1 MEEVEVVLVT
11 GRTIKQGMGVGQ
23 GKQSELYRQETEAAE
38 FNAEV
43 LARLQVEEGDAVLIT
58 TEFGEDVFTVRKGDV
73 PPEVVFLPYG
83 TRANTLTGAFTEGSG
98 MPAFKGLKA
107 RVRRCQE

>member
-23 GKQSELYRQETEAAE
+23 GKQSDLYLQETAAAE
-38 FNAEV
+38 FNAET
-43 LARLQVEEGDAVLIT
+43 LACLQVDEGDEVLIT
-58 TEFGEDVFTVRKGDV
+58 TEFGQDVFKARKGDL
-73 PPEVVFLPYG
+73 PPQIAFLPYG
-83 TRANTLTGAFTEGSG
+83 ARANTLTGAVTEGSG